1 MLYRQSVGLA
11 RQKLTKDR
19 LLHSI
24 STADCG
30 WKIARAYGVDPDRA
44 YLAGV
49 LHDIARELS
58 TEQLLRRAKEEGII
72 LRKEERAR
80 PFLLHGKVAALIA
93 QEEMGIRDR
102 GVLDAISFHVTGRR
116 NWTRLDQV
124 LYLADKIE
132 PTRDY
137 PKVDFVRMLLEKGDF
152 DRALFECLRN
162 TIIYACQTK
171 GWIVDTETVVVFN
184 EVAKTAAGY

>member
-1 MLYRQSVGLA
+1 LLYRQSVGLA

-24 STADCG
+24 STADCSL
-30 WKIARAYGVDPDRA
+30 KIARAYGVDPDRA

-93 QEEMGIRDR
+93 QEEMGIKDM

-116 NWTRLDQV
+116 NWTRLEQV

-137 PKVDFVRMLLEKGDF
+137 PKVDFVRMLLERGDF